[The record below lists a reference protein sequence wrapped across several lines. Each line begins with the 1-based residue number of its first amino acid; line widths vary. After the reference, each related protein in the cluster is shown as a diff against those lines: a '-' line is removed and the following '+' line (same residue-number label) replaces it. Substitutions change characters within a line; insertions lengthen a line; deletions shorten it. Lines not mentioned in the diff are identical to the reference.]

1 MGDQKQPPPVRQTDP
16 NATPEA
22 VAKAL
27 LRPARKP
34 K

>member
-1 MGDQKQPPPVRQTDP
+1 MSEKKQPPPVRQTDP

-27 LRPARKP
+27 LKPVRPK
-34 K
+34 